1 MIRGNKIGVKEVI
14 LSLLCTMA
22 LIYYFQVS
30 TGNIAGIVF
39 FALILILLQYREVD
53 VPRREK
59 VLTGIFAAIIS
70 CLIVIGKFGRSN
82 ESILDALKRFRESY
96 IKDLDTT
103 TVYLSG
109 YGTLAD
115 KLVLM
120 ITVIG
125 IGIICYFLLLK
136 SVRIIH
142 ERVSIY
148 DDKPKIKNLFW
159 KSFCMII
166 LCWLPYFIVN
176 YPGVLVYDSIH
187 QISQIEGTIGFTNH
201 HPAVHTMLISLCYN
215 LGKSLFHSGNA
226 GVAIYSVLQ
235 MCILSAIYSNMV
247 AVLHKN
253 NLKKI
258 YCFLII
264 AYFAL
269 VPLNAMSAITM
280 TKDYLFAGF
289 VLWFTVSLYQ
299 IFFNKNMSV
308 IVICQMIISGSLLIL
323 FRTNGIF
330 AYVLCMPF
338 LLWLLKKERKRF
350 LFYLSCPLMIY
361 ALVSGPVYNFIGVQK
376 TSDIVES
383 ISIPMQHV
391 ARVIVECESEL
402 TNSEKKLIEKAAP
415 IELIKETYNCRFS
428 DPMKDLMRIHGAGAQ
443 IEEYKADYLK
453 LWVVLGLKH
462 PSQYIKAEIDATVG
476 YWYPDEQ
483 YSAISIGVYPNDYG
497 LSSLLGEDN
506 KIYTMADEW
515 YNLYRYIPILG
526 NLFSMGTMFVL
537 MVFAIYKH
545 LYDRNKSF
553 IGFIMPTL
561 MVWVTI
567 MIAAPLQSEMRY
579 MYSMMITAPIIFC
592 SNFIEDTSQPKREKS
607 GDGVFS
613 KKHVTT

>member
-1 MIRGNKIGVKEVI
+1 MIKGNKIGVKEVI
-14 LSLLCTMA
+14 LSLLSTVA

-39 FALILILLQYREVD
+39 FVLMLILLQYREVD

-59 VLTGIFAAIIS
+59 VLTGIFATIIS
-70 CLIVIGKFGRSN
+70 CLIVFGKLGRSN
-82 ESILDALKRFRESY
+82 ESILDALKRFEESY
-96 IKDLDTT
+96 IKDLNTT

-115 KLVLM
+115 KVVLM

-125 IGIICYFLLLK
+125 IGVICYFLLLK
-136 SVRIIH
+136 SIRIIH
-142 ERVSIY
+142 ERISIY
-148 DDKPKIKNLFW
+148 EDEQKIKNIFW
-159 KSFCMII
+159 KSFFVII
-166 LCWLPYFIVN
+166 LCWLPYFIIN
-176 YPGVLVYDSIH
+176 YPGVLVYDSIN
-187 QISQIEGTIGFTNH
+187 QISQIEGTFGLNNH
-201 HPAVHTMLISLCYN
+201 HPAVHTMLISVCYN

-235 MCILSAIYSNMV
+235 MCILSAIYSNTI

-258 YCFLII
+258 YCILII

-269 VPLNAMSAITM
+269 VPLNAMSSITM

-299 IFFNKNMSV
+299 IFVNKNMSV
-308 IVICQMIISGSLLIL
+308 IVICQMIISGSLLML
-323 FRTNGIF
+323 FRTNGLY
-330 AYVLCMPF
+330 AYVLCIPF
-338 LLWLLKKERKRF
+338 LLWFLKKERKRF
-350 LFYLSCPLMIY
+350 LLYLACPLLIY
-361 ALVSGPVYNFIGVQK
+361 GFVSGPVYNFNGVQK
-376 TSDIVES
+376 TDDIVES
-383 ISIPMQHV
+383 ISIPMQHI

-402 TNSEKKLIEKAAP
+402 TDSEKKLIEKAAP

-428 DPMKDLMRIHGAGAQ
+428 DPMKNLMWDHGAGAQ
-443 IEEYKADYLK
+443 IEEQKADYLK
-453 LWVVLGLKH
+453 LWVTLGLKH
-462 PSQYIKAEIDATVG
+462 PWQYIKAEIDATVG

-483 YSAISIGVYPNDYG
+483 YNTISIGVYPNDLG

-506 KIYTMADEW
+506 KLYTMANEW
-515 YNLYRYIPILG
+515 YDLYRYIPILG

-567 MIAAPLQSEMRY
+567 MIATPLQSEMRY
-579 MYSMMITAPIIFC
+579 MYSAMITAPIIFY
-592 SNFIEDTSQPKREKS
+592 SIFIEDASQPKRERS
-607 GDGVFS
+607 GDGVFQE
-613 KKHVTT
+613 KHVTT